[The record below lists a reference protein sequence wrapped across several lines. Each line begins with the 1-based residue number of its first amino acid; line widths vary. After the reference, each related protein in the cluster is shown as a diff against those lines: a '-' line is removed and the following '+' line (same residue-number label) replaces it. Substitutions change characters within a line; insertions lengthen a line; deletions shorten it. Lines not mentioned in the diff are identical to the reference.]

1 MKKKNPDSENEK
13 RARIKKEASDWVV
26 KQSFDYSPED
36 QDAFFEW
43 LAADPQHAGAYAS
56 HQEAWK
62 RASIL
67 ADWRPAH
74 SLKPNPDLLDPI
86 RKAFRADG
94 FRFSATGGPAYGWQA
109 SGFRLPTLPM
119 SRY

>member
-1 MKKKNPDSENEK
+1 MVNE
-13 RARIKKEASDWVV
+13 
-26 KQSFDYSPED
+26 YSPSWHAAEGVSNSLANSSVT
-36 QDAFFEW
+36 AFG
-43 LAADPQHAGAYAS
+43 HY
-56 HQEAWK
+56 
-62 RASIL
+62 
-67 ADWRPAH
+67 
-74 SLKPNPDLLDPI
+74 LDPI

>member
-1 MKKKNPDSENEK
+1 MAPANKPESYGP
-13 RARIKKEASDWVV
+13 S
-26 KQSFDYSPED
+26 DYSE
-36 QDAFFEW
+36 
-43 LAADPQHAGAYAS
+43 
-56 HQEAWK
+56 
-62 RASIL
+62 IL
-67 ADWRPAH
+67 KEGETLGVLVGGMAVNVWANH
-74 SLKPNPDLLDPI
+74 YLDPI

>member
-1 MKKKNPDSENEK
+1 MGGKHTK
-13 RARIKKEASDWVV
+13 A
-26 KQSFDYSPED
+26 QFDYDSIP
-36 QDAFFEW
+36 
-43 LAADPQHAGAYAS
+43 AGYYDKIFGKNRGIRS
-56 HQEAWK
+56 KWHHLEFNL
-62 RASIL
+62 I
-67 ADWRPAH
+67 
-74 SLKPNPDLLDPI
+74 LDPI

>member
-1 MKKKNPDSENEK
+1 MKNIELPVRYGREIPAPGDESDEANLRYGELRWSLPVHETALVLVDCWDDFTLGSFVE
-13 RARIKKEASDWVV
+13 RAGEVCRTKI
-26 KQSFDYSPED
+26 
-36 QDAFFEW
+36 
-43 LAADPQHAGAYAS
+43 
-56 HQEAWK
+56 
-62 RASIL
+62 
-67 ADWRPAH
+67 RPV
-74 SLKPNPDLLDPI
+74 LETCRELDPI

>member
-1 MKKKNPDSENEK
+1 MAKQKVLIAEDVKLISQPLVWALEAEGFETKVARDGASCLDLARTFLPD
-13 RARIKKEASDWVV
+13 I
-26 KQSFDYSPED
+26 
-36 QDAFFEW
+36 
-43 LAADPQHAGAYAS
+43 
-56 HQEAWK
+56 
-62 RASIL
+62 
-67 ADWRPAH
+67 
-74 SLKPNPDLLDPI
+74 LDPI